1 MEKIKLYF
9 ISIELSEKDTRSILD
24 NLDTK
29 LMCKIN
35 SVQEQADRKLSS
47 FEKNFQQK
55 IESAEK
61 DLQNNITSSQS
72 QLEETVKSL
81 LSENND
87 KLEKIN
93 LKLVNERKELE
104 LELREENNFDSD
116 NVFINMLKSLGNK
129 IEKATDSTEDFK
141 RTQIENQRLLEQNI
155 DEKQRNMEISIKS
168 NNDVNL
174 SEIENQKK
182 CIRESLNNFFFCKS

>member
-47 FEKNFQQK
+47 FENNFQQK

-72 QLEETVKSL
+72 QVEETVKSL

-129 IEKATDSTEDFK
+129 IEKATDSTEDIK
-141 RTQIENQRLLEQNI
+141 MTQIENQRLLEQNI

-174 SEIENQKK
+174 SEIDNQKK
-182 CIRESLNNFFFCKS
+182 CIREYLNNFFFCKS